1 MMKLKVHKRL
11 HSAGGEM
18 DLSINFN
25 IREGQFITLFGES
38 GAGKT
43 SVLRMI
49 AGLMQPDE
57 GLINVHDQ
65 IWYDSEKKINLSPQ
79 KRNIGVVFQ
88 DYALFPNM
96 TVRENLQFALQK
108 GQNHKVI
115 NELIEIVE
123 LGSLESRS
131 PLTLSGGQK
140 QRVAIARAIVQRPK
154 ILLLDEP
161 LSALDAKIRIKLQD
175 YLLDLH
181 RSFGLTTILIS
192 HDVSEIFKLSDDV
205 IKMKQ
210 GSIIKQGSPTDVFIN
225 QEISGKFKFAGEVL
239 HIEKQEVIYVITVM
253 IQSTIV
259 KVVAQESEV
268 TDLHIG
274 DRVMVASKA
283 FNPIIYRIDA

>member
-1 MMKLKVHKRL
+1 MKLKLHKWL
-11 HSAGGEM
+11 HSTGGEM
-18 DLSINFN
+18 DLSMNFN
-25 IREGQFITLFGES
+25 ILEGQFITLFGES

-49 AGLMQPDE
+49 AGLMEPDE
-57 GLINVHDQ
+57 GLINVNDQ
-65 IWYDSEKKINLSPQ
+65 IWYDSEKKINLNPQ

-192 HDVSEIFKLSDDV
+192 HDVSEIFKLSDHV

-210 GSIIKQGSPTDVFIN
+210 GSILKQGSPTEVFIN

>member
-18 DLSINFN
+18 DLSMNFN

-57 GLINVHDQ
+57 GVISVHDQ

-192 HDVSEIFKLSDDV
+192 HDVSEIFKLSDHV

-210 GSIIKQGSPTDVFIN
+210 GSILKQGSPTDVFIN

>member
-1 MMKLKVHKRL
+1 MKLKVHKRL

>member
-1 MMKLKVHKRL
+1 MKLKLHKRL
-11 HSAGGEM
+11 HSTGGEM
-18 DLSINFN
+18 DLSMNFN

-57 GLINVHDQ
+57 GVISVHDQ

>member
-1 MMKLKVHKRL
+1 MMKLKLHKWL
-11 HSAGGEM
+11 HSTGGEM
-18 DLSINFN
+18 DLSMNFN
-25 IREGQFITLFGES
+25 ILEGQFITLFGES

-57 GLINVHDQ
+57 GVISVHDQ
-65 IWYDSEKKINLSPQ
+65 IWYDSEKKINLNPQ

-192 HDVSEIFKLSDDV
+192 HDVSEIFKLSDHV

-210 GSIIKQGSPTDVFIN
+210 GSILKQGSPTEVFIN

>member
-1 MMKLKVHKRL
+1 MKLKLHKRL
-11 HSAGGEM
+11 HSTGGEM
-18 DLSINFN
+18 DLSMNFN

-57 GLINVHDQ
+57 GLISVHDQ

-192 HDVSEIFKLSDDV
+192 HDVSEIFKLSDHV

-210 GSIIKQGSPTDVFIN
+210 GSILKQGSPTEVFIN